1 MKKIQRYERE
11 TTYSDPIHCVFCGAQ
26 VYSEEFEMTPCEHT
40 LFMADDI
47 GFHALAPRV
56 IEQLTAKGYEVTQYD
71 DIFEVEGDESP
82 EEITD
87 LLEFEDALKIA
98 SYSGPPSR
106 DGFYVGF
113 APNIQWVNDSD

>member
-11 TTYSDPIHCVFCGAQ
+11 TAYSDPIHCIFCGAQ
-26 VYSEEFEMTPCEHT
+26 VCSEESEMTPCEHT

-47 GFHALAPRV
+47 GFHVLAPRA
-56 IEQLTAKGYEVTQYD
+56 IEQLKAKGYEITQYD
-71 DIFEVEGDESP
+71 DIVEVESDKSP

-87 LLEFEDALKIA
+87 LLEFADALKVA

-106 DGFYVGF
+106 DGLYVGF
-113 APNIQWVNDSD
+113 APNIQ